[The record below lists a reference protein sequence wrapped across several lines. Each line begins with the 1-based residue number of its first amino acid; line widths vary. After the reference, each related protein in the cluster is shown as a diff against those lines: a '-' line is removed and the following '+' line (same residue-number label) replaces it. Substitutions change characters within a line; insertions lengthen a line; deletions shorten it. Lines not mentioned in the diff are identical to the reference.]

1 MEIFFGIFGTSL
13 GTFVFIIGLS
23 LFAQVSQLKKDLEKL
38 MLTLKESGVLADE
51 TTEEKKG

>member
-13 GTFVFIIGLS
+13 GTFLFIIGLS
-23 LFAQVSQLKKDLEKL
+23 LFAQVSRLKKDLEKL
-38 MLTLKESGVLADE
+38 KLTLKESGVLADE